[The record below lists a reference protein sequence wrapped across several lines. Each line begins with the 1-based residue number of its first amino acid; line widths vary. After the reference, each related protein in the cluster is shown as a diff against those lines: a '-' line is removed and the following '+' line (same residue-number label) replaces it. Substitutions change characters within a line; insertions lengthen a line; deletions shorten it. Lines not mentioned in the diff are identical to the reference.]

1 MSVTINTT
9 AKWEPL
15 KMADLLRLL
24 QPVESSWKTLGR
36 YLLRDEVQHKLA
48 TIESNCFHNNASKIA
63 LDDVL
68 NKWLECTVGAKRT
81 WQTLCDVA
89 KKYGDDSLKKYVEA
103 NSLTSEYFYIC
114 GICTHCL
121 CLYLL

>member
-1 MSVTINTT
+1 
-9 AKWEPL
+9 
-15 KMADLLRLL
+15 MADLLRLL